1 MGTDLNTTWG
11 HRLKSVRAQRGMS
24 ALELSRRAEITSQYV
39 YMLEAGR
46 YSPSDEVRVRIAA
59 ALEVQVEDIWS
70 YPQDVA
76 S

>member
-1 MGTDLNTTWG
+1 MGNDLNVTWG
-11 HRLKSVRAQRGMS
+11 HRLKSAREKRGLS
-24 ALELSRRAEITSQYV
+24 AAELSRRAEITSQYV

-70 YPQDVA
+70 YPVA